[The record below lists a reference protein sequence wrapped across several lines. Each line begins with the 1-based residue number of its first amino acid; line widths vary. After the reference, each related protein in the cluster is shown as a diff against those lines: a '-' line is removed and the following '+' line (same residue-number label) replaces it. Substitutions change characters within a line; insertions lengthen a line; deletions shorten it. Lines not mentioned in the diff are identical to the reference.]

1 MSAPVIDRAGRAR
14 DAVSREAWAEAYAL
28 LHACD
33 RHPDQALTAEDLAA
47 LSDAAWWS
55 GHLDESVAARL
66 RAHSA
71 HVAAGDHRAA
81 GMAAWW
87 LHYEYAGLGRPA
99 VAAGWLHRARHH
111 LDGLPPCP
119 EQSFLAWT
127 DAEEATARGDGGAA
141 LSATARMTRLAE
153 GSGSPDLLALSR
165 QAASAALL
173 AQGRRAEGLALL
185 DEAMCAAEAGELS
198 GVFTGW
204 LYCLALTQCME
215 SADFGRAVEWTRT
228 AMEWCATTDGGDNPF
243 RGVCRA
249 HRVEVLDLLG
259 EWTAAEE
266 EARQAC
272 REVPVDCL
280 EAAAASYLAAGDVQR
295 RQGRLD
301 EAARSYTHAHEL
313 GRLPQPGLALLRLAQ
328 GHADAAAAGLRLAL
342 ACQDARQGP
351 LARARL
357 LAASTEV
364 SLAVGAVRDAAG
376 AAAELDAL
384 AGDVPL
390 LRALAD
396 TASGAVALAGSPE
409 EALPVLRR
417 ALDGWLRLRVPYE
430 AAQTRMLVAAGDRA
444 AGDEEAARLELA
456 FARDAFERL
465 GATPDARRAAALLS
479 AAARR
484 RLPGGLTAR
493 EAEVLRLV
501 AGGATNKGVARAL
514 VISEHTVARH
524 LNNVFAKLGV
534 SSRSAATAYAYAH
547 GLV

>member
-1 MSAPVIDRAGRAR
+1 MSAPVVDRAGRAR
-14 DAVSREAWAEAYAL
+14 DAVAREAWAEAYAL

-33 RHPDQALTAEDLAA
+33 RHPDQALTAEDLDA

-71 HVAAGDHRAA
+71 HLAAGDHRGA
-81 GMAAWW
+81 GMDAWW

-119 EQSFLAWT
+119 EQSFLAWA
-127 DAEEATARGDGGAA
+127 DAEEATARGDGAAA
-141 LSATARMTRLAE
+141 LAATARMTVLAE
-153 GSGSPDLLALSR
+153 RSGSPDLLALSR

-198 GVFTGW
+198 GLFTGW

-215 SADFGRAVEWTRT
+215 TADFGRAVEWTRT
-228 AMEWCATTDGGDNPF
+228 AMEWCAGADDGENPF

-259 EWTAAEE
+259 DWTAAEE
-266 EARQAC
+266 EARRAC
-272 REVPVDCL
+272 REVPPDCL
-280 EAAAASYLAAGDVQR
+280 EAAAAAYRAAGDVQR

-301 EAARSYTHAHEL
+301 EAARSYAHAHEL
-313 GRLPQPGLALLRLAQ
+313 GLLPQPGLALLRLAQ
-328 GHADAAAAGLRLAL
+328 GRADAAAAGLRLAL
-342 ACQDARQGP
+342 ACQDAHRGP

-357 LAASTEV
+357 LAAATEV
-364 SLAVGAVRDAAG
+364 ALAVGGAREAAG

-396 TASGAVALAGSPE
+396 TATGAVALAADPGA
-409 EALPVLRR
+409 ALPVLRR

-430 AAQTRMLVAAGDRA
+430 AAQTRMLVAAAARA

-456 FARDAFERL
+456 FARDGFERL
-465 GATPDARRAAALLS
+465 GAAPDARRAAALLS

-501 AGGATNKGVARAL
+501 AGGATNKGVARSL

-524 LNNVFAKLGV
+524 LNNIFAKLGV
-534 SSRSAATAYAYAH
+534 STRSAATAYAYAH

>member
-1 MSAPVIDRAGRAR
+1 MSAPVTDRAGQARA
-14 DAVSREAWAEAYAL
+14 AVAREAWAEAYTL
-28 LHACD
+28 LHARD
-33 RHPDQALTAEDLAA
+33 RHPDEALTADDLSA

-55 GHLDESVAARL
+55 GHVEESVTARL
-66 RAHSA
+66 RAHAA
-71 HVAAGDHRAA
+71 HVAAGDHRGA
-81 GMAAWW
+81 GTDAWW

-119 EQSFLAWT
+119 EQTFLAWT
-127 DAEEATARGDGGAA
+127 DAEEATARGDTAAA
-141 LSATARMTRLAE
+141 LAAAERMTRLAE
-153 GSGSPDLLALSR
+153 RSGDPDLLALSR
-165 QAASAALL
+165 QATCAVLL
-173 AQGRRAEGLALL
+173 AQGRRTEGLGLL

-198 GVFTGW
+198 SFATGW

-215 SADFGRAVEWTRT
+215 AADLGRAAEWTRT
-228 AMEWCATTDGGDNPF
+228 AMEWCATTGTGENPF

-259 EWTAAEE
+259 EWPTAEE
-266 EARQAC
+266 EAARAC

-280 EAAAASYLAAGDVQR
+280 EAAAAAYCVAGDVQR

-301 EAARSYTHAHEL
+301 EATRSYAHAHEL

-328 GHADAAAAGLRLAL
+328 GRAAAAEAGLRLAL
-342 ACQDARQGP
+342 ACQDGRQDP

-357 LAASTEV
+357 LAARTEV
-364 SLAVGAVRDAAG
+364 ALAVGAVREAAD
-376 AAAELDAL
+376 AAAELDVL
-384 AGDVPL
+384 AGEVPL
-390 LRALAD
+390 LRAFAD
-396 TASGAVALAGSPE
+396 TAAGAVALASGPE

-430 AAQTRMLVAAGDRA
+430 AAQVRMLIAAADRA

-456 FARDAFERL
+456 FARDGFGRL
-465 GATPDARRAAALLS
+465 GAGPDARRAAALLS
-479 AAARR
+479 AASRR

-501 AGGATNKGVARAL
+501 AQGATNKGVARTL

-534 SSRSAATAYAYAH
+534 SSRAAATAYASAH